1 MITIDSK
8 EIKQFEKDLL
18 TFKSKAM
25 PFATKNMLNNL
36 AFEAMKVSKETIG
49 SKMIM
54 RNKFTQ
60 QSIRYEKTNTL
71 DINKQESKVGS
82 IAEYMETQEIG
93 GIKNKKGKHGVT
105 IATGYSS
112 GQEGSSVRT
121 KLPINSNKMKNIVL
135 NSRIKNAKSKKQHN
149 FLLIKESAKD
159 GKKFV
164 FLDLGKTKGI
174 FKIIGGK
181 KNPKIKMVYSLSKT
195 AVTINKN
202 EWLNPS
208 VYIALKKRDTFYK
221 DSLIFQLK
229 RHKLFKQ

>member
-1 MITIDSK
+1 MITIDNK
-8 EIKQFEKDLL
+8 DIKRFEKDLL

-36 AFEAMKVSKETIG
+36 AFEAQKVSKQTIE

-54 RNKFTQ
+54 RNKFTI

-82 IAEYMETQEIG
+82 VAPYMETQEIG
-93 GIKNKKGKHGVT
+93 GIKNKTGKYGVT
-105 IATGYSS
+105 IATGYSA
-112 GQEGSSVRT
+112 GQEGSNVRT
-121 KLPINSNKMKNIVL
+121 KLPTNSNKMKNIVL
-135 NSRIKNAKSKKQHN
+135 NSRIKNAKSKKQQN
-149 FLLIKESAKD
+149 FLLINQSAKD
-159 GKKFV
+159 GKKFI

-174 FKIIGGK
+174 FKLIGGK
-181 KNPKIKMVYSLSKT
+181 KNSKIKMVHSMSKSS
-195 AVTINKN
+195 VTIPKN

-208 VYIALKKRDTFYK
+208 VEIALKKRDTFYK

-229 RHKLFKQ
+229 RHGLFKQ